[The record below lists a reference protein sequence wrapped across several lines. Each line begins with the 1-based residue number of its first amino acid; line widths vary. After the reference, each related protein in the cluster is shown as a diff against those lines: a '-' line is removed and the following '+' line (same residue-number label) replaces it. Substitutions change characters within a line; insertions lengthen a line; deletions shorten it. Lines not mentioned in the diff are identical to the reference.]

1 MARSYSGFASRK
13 YPSRPSTRSA
23 RGAHVLACSSPL
35 LIDRG
40 CGPSRTA
47 SLAAGDSTDRSDRA
61 AGFGRTAAW
70 ASHLL
75 FESGDRDR
83 LLSVTAIPE
92 GHDPPLAHR
101 EHRVVAIVRLL
112 HAKRVEAPS
121 PDHDH
126 DPVTACDDLFQLRPQ
141 AALSLAL
148 QDPLELVAAVADLR
162 LRVLEAGVEVGPLQ
176 IRIDELEHCR
186 HVASGVRLVHPA
198 DQVLVFVRHQVLSF
212 VVAGSEEMGAEAP
225 RREAALE
232 PGPDHGRLDDDG
244 RQDRMVGGLGG
255 HPTGPLDGV
264 SGAFRLSRRV
274 ASATSIERTTRA
286 GKARLTKSASIGL
299 APACPRSASSLG
311 DIMRTIR
318 DASEDEVVAAF
329 LQAEIDSERHAQ
341 DPERAACGRSAQID
355 RRLTGFRRPRGER
368 VPPIHPGTR
377 AGQGRG
383 ERMFQ
388 GFPGRVVWALA
399 ALAPRELADVRYI
412 AWDWWLE
419 RSGVGRLATEYARR
433 IRAGAFP
440 GDPESGLRY
449 HEPIARRLREGPPL
463 PRLIVVRDAA
473 RPDFLVLVEGHVRV
487 TAFFLFP
494 EMLPPELEIYLGTA
508 EGLHSW
514 WPLWVTQDHRCVD
527 PPDKRSAFYVR
538 PDRLEGVD
546 PPGGVVSIVA
556 PARSSHPCNTI
567 LTEDGDG
574 DRTRG

>member
-101 EHRVVAIVRLL
+101 EHHVVAIVRLL
-112 HAKRVEAPS
+112 HAKRVETPS

-318 DASEDEVVAAF
+318 AASEDEVVAAF

-341 DPERAACGRSAQID
+341 KILRELHADGRPKSIVDSPDFEDHEGNAY
-355 RRLTGFRRPRGER
+355 RRSILGRGWRRGE
-368 VPPIHPGTR
+368 G
-377 AGQGRG
+377 
-383 ERMFQ
+383 MFQ
-388 GFPGRVVWALA
+388 GFPERVVWALA
-399 ALAPRELADVRYI
+399 ALAPQELADVRYI

-494 EMLPPELEIYLGTA
+494 EMLPPELEIYL
-508 EGLHSW
+508 W
-514 WPLWVTQDHRCVD
+514 
-527 PPDKRSAFYVR
+527 
-538 PDRLEGVD
+538 
-546 PPGGVVSIVA
+546 
-556 PARSSHPCNTI
+556 
-567 LTEDGDG
+567 
-574 DRTRG
+574 